1 MDYAQILCD
10 FQSVA
15 SRALAS
21 AIEKSENDAGGAG
34 DAGGAENAE
43 KQRCVERFSSAVR
56 ALQKIEESFGGWAP
70 EITPTRVWLGW
81 GNHSGVLGVLTRCFN
96 EPDEWSAEASLIY
109 QRLMAAERVRALAK
123 TSVA

>member
-1 MDYAQILCD
+1 MDYAQLLCD

-21 AIEKSENDAGGAG
+21 AIEKSENDAGDAG
-34 DAGGAENAE
+34 DAE

-70 EITPTRVWLGW
+70 EITPTRFWLGW